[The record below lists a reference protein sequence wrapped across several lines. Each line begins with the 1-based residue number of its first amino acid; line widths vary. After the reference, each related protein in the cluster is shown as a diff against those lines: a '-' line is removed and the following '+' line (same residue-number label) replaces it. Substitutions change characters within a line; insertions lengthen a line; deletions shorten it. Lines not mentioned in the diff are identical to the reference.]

1 MTLPTPAPDSP
12 SPRTAATH
20 ASRARPR
27 LALALAALLALPVVT
42 PRLAASRTA
51 APPDTSAAGTTRRS
65 PSAAVPRFDALV
77 DEFFDRW
84 FAFHPQEATR
94 LGLHR
99 WDDQLLPLTEAS
111 VEAERTWLRAFQ
123 ARLHTLS
130 PTSLT
135 FPQLLDR
142 ATLDGWIERQCFD
155 LEVVRS
161 WQRNPNTYVTL
172 VTSPIQSLLQ
182 REFAPDCARVRSA
195 ARRLRMV
202 PEVLRAA
209 KINLRHPPLRLTE
222 IALEQ
227 ARGAL
232 RFYRETVPALA
243 ARCHDAMTEADL
255 AEADTAAVR
264 ATEDFVRFLDEDLR
278 PRSDG
283 TLALGRDVY
292 QRKLWA
298 DEMER
303 TPIDSLLARGRAEL
317 ERTRARMTELAAR
330 IAPAGGVP
338 AAIDSITRVHPAPEN
353 QIAFVAAEIDT
364 VRAFLKTHD
373 ILSRPASEHLTVRE
387 TPLYARSLSFASLDA
402 PGVWESNANE
412 AFFNVT
418 PVDPRWSESQQR
430 DHLEFFNRWNTA
442 VVTIHEALPGHYYQA
457 LALRRVRSRVRAALG
472 CRSNIE
478 GWAHYCEQ
486 MMLEEGFAASDP
498 RTALA
503 QQWLALQRL
512 GRLIVGLSLHTTGM
526 TEAEAASFF
535 EQQCWM
541 TPITAARE
549 ARRGAID
556 PTYLVYTLG
565 KWRIL
570 ELRDEARAAL
580 GDRYSPRAFH
590 DALLA
595 QGSAPLPV
603 VRAGVLRALAGRTVR
618 VGEP

>member
-1 MTLPTPAPDSP
+1 MSRSPERSAPGTPASLR
-12 SPRTAATH
+12 RT
-20 ASRARPR
+20 RAVV
-27 LALALAALLALPVVT
+27 LAALLAAI
-42 PRLAASRTA
+42 LAAAPAGAASAPSKQAAKSR
-51 APPDTSAAGTTRRS
+51 APAG
-65 PSAAVPRFDALV
+65 APRFDALV
-77 DEFFDRW
+77 DEFFERW
-84 FAFHPQEATR
+84 FAFHPDAATR

-99 WDDQLLPLTEAS
+99 WDDQLPPLTQAS
-111 VEAERTWLRAFQ
+111 VQAESTWLRGFQ
-123 ARLHTLS
+123 TRLRSLS
-130 PTSLT
+130 PTSLS

-161 WQRNPNTYVTL
+161 WERNPNTYVGL
-172 VTSPIQSLLQ
+172 VTSPVQSLLQ

-202 PEVLRAA
+202 PEILRAA

-222 IALEQ
+222 IALDQ

-232 RFYRETVPALA
+232 RFYRETVPALS
-243 ARCHDAMTEADL
+243 ARCHDAITEADL

-283 TLALGRDVY
+283 VLALGRDVY

-298 DEMER
+298 DEMDR

-317 ERTRARMTELAAR
+317 ARTRARMAELAAR
-330 IAPAGGVP
+330 IAPSGGVQ
-338 AAIDSITRVHPAPEN
+338 AALDSIDSVHPSPEN
-353 QIAFVAAEIDT
+353 QIAFVTAEIDT

-373 ILSRPASEHLTVRE
+373 IVTRPASEHLIVRE
-387 TPLYARSLSFASLDA
+387 TPLFARSTSFASLDP
-402 PGVWESNANE
+402 PGVWENGADE

-418 PVDPRWSESQQR
+418 PVDPHWSESQQR

-442 VVTIHEALPGHYYQA
+442 IVTIHEGLPGHYYQF
-457 LALRRVRSRVRAALG
+457 LALKRVRSRVRAALG

-486 MMLEEGFAASDP
+486 MMLEQGFAAGDA
-498 RTALA
+498 RTELA

-512 GRLIVGLSLHTTGM
+512 GRLIVGLSLHTGGM
-526 TEAEAASFF
+526 TEAEATAFF

-541 TPITAARE
+541 SPITAARE

-570 ELRDEARAAL
+570 ELRDEVRAAL
-580 GDRYSPRAFH
+580 GDRYSARAFH

-595 QGSAPLPV
+595 QGSAPLPI
-603 VRAGVLRALAGRTVR
+603 VRAGVLHTLAGRTVR
-618 VGEP
+618 IEEP